1 MNKKLTAQLPRRR
14 IYFILTHM
22 IQLSQFI
29 IMDVPADVQ
38 ANCGDRSCMW
48 MLHKP
53 SGIDTDLAPGSDLH
67 TILPEPVRSHRFH
80 HVGRLDRDT
89 SGLLLFSNDGDHTFT
104 VLNSPSLEKTYL
116 AQVARAPT
124 PQQCQNLIDGVVLP
138 DGLASARSVS
148 VLREAECHPDEIRPL
163 FLNAR
168 VRPIEKEHFF
178 IRVTTRDGRY
188 RVVRRMLAA
197 VGLSVLSLHRESV
210 GPISLPKHSI
220 PGECVSLSSSS
231 ITDLILSAKGSNS

>member
-1 MNKKLTAQLPRRR
+1 MTE
-14 IYFILTHM
+14 M
-22 IQLSQFI
+22 V
-29 IMDVPADVQ
+29 DVNVYR
-38 ANCGDRSCMW
+38 GDKSCMW
-48 MLHKP
+48 TLHKP

-67 TILPEPVRSHRFH
+67 SILPEPVRSGKFH

-104 VLNSPSLEKTYL
+104 ILNSSSLEKTYL
-116 AQVARAPT
+116 AQVAKAPT
-124 PQQCQNLIDGVVLP
+124 PQQCQQLIDGIVLP

-148 VLREAECHPDEIRPL
+148 VLRETECHPDEIRPL

-178 IRVTTRDGRY
+178 LRVTTRDGRY

-197 VGLSVLSLHRESV
+197 VGLPVLSLHRESV
-210 GPISLPKHSI
+210 GPISLSKHSI
-220 PGECVSLSSSS
+220 PGECVLLTSSS
-231 ITDLILSAKGSNS
+231 IRDLIIQSTKTVS